1 MACRDPRM
9 MRATVRAAMRAR
21 TISVCAAVLAVV
33 TLASCSNETAGEAC
47 ARGPIFAAARERAE
61 RSVAEIDAT
70 STIELEESLN
80 ALVDQL
86 LVLRDVSPSE
96 LRDPLGTLLAAYGQ
110 LVVALDDIGWDPQSA
125 AADPAVAKARAS
137 FAETSVSDATNEVEA
152 FFDEQCKLAVG
163 ESDPLFAVVGS
174 TLPLPEV
181 SEEPSLDAAEDD
193 ALSSSELASIG
204 FVIGETYGVA
214 LVAAEAECIASRIGV
229 TFADASDINVD
240 DEQFFALVRDS
251 FVACGV
257 TTPPTTTPGE

>member
-1 MACRDPRM
+1 MLVACG
-9 MRATVRAAMRAR
+9 AESAAE
-21 TISVCAAVLAVV
+21 V
-33 TLASCSNETAGEAC
+33 C
-47 ARGPIFAAARERAE
+47 ARGPIFAAARARAE
-61 RSVAEIDAT
+61 RSVAEIDTT

-86 LVLRDVSPSE
+86 LVLRDVSPGE

-110 LVVALDDIGWDPQSA
+110 LVVALDDVGWVPQSA
-125 AADPAVAKARAS
+125 AADSAVATARAA
-137 FAETSVSDATNEVEA
+137 FTETSVSDATSEVEA
-152 FFDEQCKLAVG
+152 FFDEQCKIAVG

-181 SEEPSLDAAEDD
+181 SEEPSRDATEDD
-193 ALSSSELASIG
+193 AASSSELASIG
-204 FVIGETYGVA
+204 FLIGETYGVA
-214 LVAAEAECIASRIGV
+214 LVAIEAECIASRIGV

-240 DEQFFALVRDS
+240 DEQFFALVGDS

>member
-1 MACRDPRM
+1 MARRHTRM
-9 MRATVRAAMRAR
+9 MRGLMPVRAIA
-21 TISVCAAVLAVV
+21 VCAAMLAAM
-33 TLASCSNETAGEAC
+33 TLAACSNETAGEAC
-47 ARGPIFAAARERAE
+47 ARGPIFAAARARAE
-61 RSVAEIDAT
+61 RSVAEIDTT
-70 STIELEESLN
+70 STIELDESLN

-86 LVLRDVSPSE
+86 LVLRDVSPRD

-110 LVVALDDIGWDPQSA
+110 LVVALDDVGWDPQSA
-125 AADPAVAKARAS
+125 ASDPAVAKARAA

-152 FFDEQCKLAVG
+152 FFDEQCKVAVG

-181 SEEPSLDAAEDD
+181 SEEPSRDAAEDD
-193 ALSSSELASIG
+193 AATPSELASIG

-214 LVAAEAECIASRIGV
+214 LVATEAECIAGRIGV
-229 TFADASDINVD
+229 TFADASDIDVD

-257 TTPPTTTPGE
+257 TTPPTTAPGE